1 MACRWQE
8 PPDIPGLHRRG
19 TVGAGVTKKKLG
31 PMNLYPLLPRTNC
44 GECGPKTCMGFAVQL
59 CERNLTLVQCP
70 PLLDPKDQ
78 ANLAK
83 LEEIMAPPVKEITIG
98 SGNHAIR
105 VGGQLVMRRHELR
118 YFNQTAIFTTVDD
131 GMPGD
136 EIMSRVSDTASFSY
150 PYIGNTLTLDG
161 IAIRSRNGDPDRF
174 RDAVNTVGSATDM
187 PLILWAAD
195 PAVLEAG
202 LERVLERNPLL
213 YAADETNWEGM
224 TALARRS
231 GCPLAVSAD
240 SDVRKVRSLVSAIT
254 GQGVKNILI
263 DGGSGFGEDLP
274 KSVNNLSMM
283 RTSAIAEGDAL
294 LGYPLVGTPVTLW
307 DRRNSEPDEVIRW
320 MESCLASM
328 MTIRYVDLIMIRD
341 PTIWSVLPLVVL
353 RNNIYNDP
361 RKPVSVEPGLRI
373 FGNPDPADA
382 PVLITSNFALT
393 YYTVLS
399 DIEKLDCF
407 LLVADTEG
415 LSVDSAVAG
424 RKLNAEKVADIMQS
438 SGIADKVTHRTIIIP
453 GLAARLKGDIEDATK
468 WDVIVGPRDSAGIP
482 AFLKEKWEGA
492 DHKPGWSYR

>member
-1 MACRWQE
+1 M
-8 PPDIPGLHRRG
+8 
-19 TVGAGVTKKKLG
+19 TKKKLG

-44 GECGPKTCMGFAVQL
+44 GECTPKTCMGFAVQL

-70 PLLDPKDQ
+70 PLLDPKYQ
-78 ANLAK
+78 TNLAK
-83 LEEIMAPPVKEITIG
+83 LEEIMAPPVKEIAIG
-98 SGNHAIR
+98 SGDHVIH

-131 GMPGD
+131 SMPGD
-136 EIMSRVSDTASFSY
+136 TILSRVRDTASFSY

-161 IAIRSRNGDPDRF
+161 IAIRSATGDPERF
-174 RDAVNTVGSATDM
+174 RDTVATVAAATDM
-187 PLILWAAD
+187 PLALWASD
-195 PAVLEAG
+195 PGVLETG
-202 LERVLERNPLL
+202 LSAVPERNPLL
-213 YAADETNWEGM
+213 YAADESNWEGM

-231 GCPLAVSAD
+231 GCPLAVWAD
-240 SDVRKVRSLVSAIT
+240 GDVRKVRSLVSAVS
-254 GQGVKNILI
+254 GQGVDDILI
-263 DGGSGFGEDLP
+263 DAGSGFGEDLP
-274 KSVNNLSMM
+274 KSVNNLSMI
-283 RTSAIAEGDAL
+283 RTSAITEGDAL

-307 DRRNSEPDEVIRW
+307 DRKNSEPDEVIRW

-361 RKPVSVEPGLRI
+361 RKPVSVEPGLRV
-373 FGNPDPADA
+373 FGNPDPAEA

-438 SGIADKVTHRTIIIP
+438 SGIADKVTHRTLIIP

-468 WDVIVGPRDSAGIP
+468 WDVMVGPRDSAGIP
-482 AFLKEKWEGA
+482 AFLKEKWEGT

>member
-1 MACRWQE
+1 M
-8 PPDIPGLHRRG
+8 
-19 TVGAGVTKKKLG
+19 VKKKLG

-44 GECGPKTCMGFAVQL
+44 GECSPKTCMGFAVQL
-59 CERNLTLVQCP
+59 CERNLTLGQCP
-70 PLLDPKDQ
+70 PLLDLKYQ
-78 ANLAK
+78 TNLEK
-83 LEEIMAPPVKEITIG
+83 LEEIMAPPVKEVVIG
-98 SGNHAIR
+98 SGSHQVR

-131 GMPGD
+131 TMPAE
-136 EIMSRVSDTASFSY
+136 EIVSRVSKTASFSY

-161 IAIRSRNGDPDRF
+161 IAIRSNDGDEGRF
-174 RDAVNTVGSATDM
+174 SETVATVAGATEM
-187 PLILWAAD
+187 PLALWAPD
-195 PAVLEAG
+195 PGVLETG
-202 LERVLERNPLL
+202 LETVPGRNPLL
-213 YAADETNWEGM
+213 YAADESNWEGM
-224 TALARRS
+224 AALACRFGS
-231 GCPLAVSAD
+231 PLVVSAD
-240 SDVRKVRSLVSAIT
+240 GDVRKARSLVSAVT
-254 GQGVKNILI
+254 GQGVKDVLI
-263 DGGSGFGEDLP
+263 DAGCGFGETLP

-283 RTSAIAEGDAL
+283 RTSAITEGDSL

-307 DRRNSEPDEVIRW
+307 DRKNSETDEVIRW

-328 MTIRYVDLIMIRD
+328 MTIRYVDLVVIRD

-361 RKPVSVEPGLRI
+361 RKPVSVEPGLRV
-373 FGNPDPADA
+373 FGNPDPAEA

-424 RKLNAEKVADIMQS
+424 RKLNADKVADIMRS
-438 SGIADKVTHRTIIIP
+438 SGIAERVTHRTIIIP

-468 WDVIVGPRDSAGIP
+468 WDVMVGPRDSAGIP

-492 DHKPGWSYR
+492 EHKPGWSYR

>member
-1 MACRWQE
+1 
-8 PPDIPGLHRRG
+8 
-19 TVGAGVTKKKLG
+19 
-31 PMNLYPLLPRTNC
+31 
-44 GECGPKTCMGFAVQL
+44 
-59 CERNLTLVQCP
+59 
-70 PLLDPKDQ
+70 
-78 ANLAK
+78 
-83 LEEIMAPPVKEITIG
+83 
-98 SGNHAIR
+98 
-105 VGGQLVMRRHELR
+105 
-118 YFNQTAIFTTVDD
+118 
-131 GMPGD
+131 
-136 EIMSRVSDTASFSY
+136 
-150 PYIGNTLTLDG
+150 
-161 IAIRSRNGDPDRF
+161 
-174 RDAVNTVGSATDM
+174 
-187 PLILWAAD
+187 
-195 PAVLEAG
+195 
-202 LERVLERNPLL
+202 
-213 YAADETNWEGM
+213 
-224 TALARRS
+224 
-231 GCPLAVSAD
+231 
-240 SDVRKVRSLVSAIT
+240 
-254 GQGVKNILI
+254 
-263 DGGSGFGEDLP
+263 
-274 KSVNNLSMM
+274 MM

-341 PTIWSVLPLVVL
+341 PTIWSVLPLVVF